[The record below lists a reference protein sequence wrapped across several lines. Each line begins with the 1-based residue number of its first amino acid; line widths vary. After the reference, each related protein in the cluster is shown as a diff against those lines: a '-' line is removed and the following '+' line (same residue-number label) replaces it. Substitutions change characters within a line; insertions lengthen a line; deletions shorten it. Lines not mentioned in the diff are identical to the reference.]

1 MIAGAGAARNPI
13 DCDSMSLLLFLLRRI
28 IQLIPALI
36 GITIVAFLL
45 LRVLPGDPAS
55 LLIGARGSEADVV
68 MLRHQ
73 LGLDAPLWQQYLTF
87 LGDVLNGSFGQSLVQ
102 RRPVALVIA
111 ERFSPTILLV
121 VYATMLAVVI
131 TLPLATLSAVKR
143 GSLIDLGIQAFFVAV
158 MSMPAFWLGVLL
170 ILLFGIKVPL
180 FPVAGYGQGF
190 LDRLWHLFLPALVIA
205 LGTSA
210 LTIRSLRSSLIAVRS
225 AEFVDTARSKG
236 LSEGEVL
243 RRHIMRNSLISTVS
257 VLSVHTS
264 WVIGGT
270 VVIEAVFALPGMGNL
285 LVTSVFSRDYPV
297 VQGLTVVFALLV
309 MLISVLTDLAY
320 AAIDPRIRLQ

>member
-1 MIAGAGAARNPI
+1 
-13 DCDSMSLLLFLLRRI
+13 
-28 IQLIPALI
+28 
-36 GITIVAFLL
+36 
-45 LRVLPGDPAS
+45 
-55 LLIGARGSEADVV
+55 
-68 MLRHQ
+68 
-73 LGLDAPLWQQYLTF
+73 
-87 LGDVLNGSFGQSLVQ
+87 
-102 RRPVALVIA
+102 
-111 ERFSPTILLV
+111 
-121 VYATMLAVVI
+121 
-131 TLPLATLSAVKR
+131 
-143 GSLIDLGIQAFFVAV
+143 
-158 MSMPAFWLGVLL
+158 
-170 ILLFGIKVPL
+170 
-180 FPVAGYGQGF
+180 
-190 LDRLWHLFLPALVIA
+190 
-205 LGTSA
+205 
-210 LTIRSLRSSLIAVRS
+210 
-225 AEFVDTARSKG
+225 

>member
-1 MIAGAGAARNPI
+1 M
-13 DCDSMSLLLFLLRRI
+13 
-28 IQLIPALI
+28 
-36 GITIVAFLL
+36 
-45 LRVLPGDPAS
+45 
-55 LLIGARGSEADVV
+55 
-68 MLRHQ
+68 
-73 LGLDAPLWQQYLTF
+73 
-87 LGDVLNGSFGQSLVQ
+87 LNGSFGQSVVQ

-111 ERFSPTILLV
+111 DRLWPTILLV
-121 VYATMLAVVI
+121 AYATVLAIVI
-131 TLPLATLSAVKR
+131 TLPLATVSAVKR
-143 GSLIDLGIQAFFVAV
+143 GSLTDFAIQAAFVAV
-158 MSMPAFWLGVLL
+158 MSMPSFWLGVLL
-170 ILLFGIKVPL
+170 ILLLGIKVPL
-180 FPVAGYGQGF
+180 FPVAGYGEG
-190 LDRLWHLFLPALVIA
+190 LIDRLWHLFLPALVIA

-270 VVIEAVFALPGMGNL
+270 VVIEAVFALPGMGSL

-297 VQGLTVVFALLV
+297 VQGLTVVFALMV
-309 MLISVLTDLAY
+309 MVISVLTDLAY